1 LKVTLINVKKA
12 FYRKEERR
20 QLQQEQK
27 SKVKYTT
34 VIMDAYQE
42 RIANMTSE
50 EAKELQHA

>member
-12 FYRKEERR
+12 FYCKEERR

-34 VIMDAYQE
+34 VIIDAYQE